1 MDKKKMY
8 IILIAVAAVVLTA
21 LIIWAISIKLNRSAD
36 VTDPTGGL
44 AGTTTQSADD
54 TTGES
59 TTLPEDST
67 AEETTGPEDT
77 TGDAT
82 DATDETSD
90 GNSGSSGGNSGS
102 SGGNSGSSGG
112 NSGSSGGNSG
122 SSGGNSGS
130 SGGNS
135 GNSGGNTDSSGST
148 KPTEP
153 PLPDEY
159 PYTLTY
165 KEYMAMSEDEQ
176 IAFYKQFKNHSE
188 FKRWHTAAKKEYE
201 ENKIELEIGPD
212 GKIDLGQLK
221 P

>member
-21 LIIWAISIKLNRSAD
+21 LIILAICIKLNRSAD
-36 VTDPTGGL
+36 VTDPTGGQ

-67 AEETTGPEDT
+67 AEETTGPEVT
-77 TGDAT
+77 TGEAT
-82 DATDETSD
+82 DSTDETSD
-90 GNSGSSGGNSGS
+90 GNSGNSGGNSGNSGGNSGS
-102 SGGNSGSSGG
+102 SGGNSG
-112 NSGSSGGNSG
+112 N
-122 SSGGNSGS
+122 

-153 PLPDEY
+153 PLPDVY

-165 KEYMAMSEDEQ
+165 KEYLAMTEDEQ
-176 IAFYKQFKNHSE
+176 IAFYKEFKNHSE
-188 FKRWHTAAKKEYE
+188 FKKWHTAAKKEYE
-201 ENKIELEIGPD
+201 KNKKELVIGPD
-212 GKIDLGQLK
+212 GTIDLGQLK

>member
-21 LIIWAISIKLNRSAD
+21 LIILAICIKLNRSAD
-36 VTDPTGGL
+36 VTDPTGGQ

-77 TGDAT
+77 TGEAT
-82 DATDETSD
+82 DSTDETSD

-102 SGGNSGSSGG
+102 SGGN
-112 NSGSSGGNSG
+112 
-122 SSGGNSGS
+122 
-130 SGGNS
+130 
-135 GNSGGNTDSSGST
+135 TDSSGST

-153 PLPDEY
+153 PLPEEY

-188 FKRWHTAAKKEYE
+188 FKKWHTAAKKEYE